1 MLAFWRTL
9 TAQPLFGL
17 LVTLLTYCLSEKLY
31 RRCRY
36 SPLLNPVLVSIIL
49 LIALLLL
56 AHVSYEDYFNGAQ
69 FIHFLL
75 GPATVALAI
84 PLYNQFRILR
94 ALLLP
99 LLVSLLAGSVVA
111 MVSGLALAK
120 LFGLSKVSLISIA
133 PKAATTPIAIGIVEH
148 IGGVPAL
155 AVGMVIMA
163 GIVGA
168 IGYPFLC
175 RLMRVHDPIAQGF
188 AVGLASH
195 GVGTARA
202 LQINPQSGAFAALA
216 MSLNGLLTALLAP
229 LFVSWLI

>member
-1 MLAFWRTL
+1 
-9 TAQPLFGL
+9 LFGL
-17 LVTLLTYCLSEKLY
+17 AATLLAYCLGDLLY

-36 SPLLNPVLVSIIL
+36 TPLLNPVFIAIVALIGFLML
-49 LIALLLL
+49 LG
-56 AHVSYEDYFNGAQ
+56 VSYEDYFTGAQ

-84 PLYNQFRILR
+84 PLYNQFRTMR

-99 LLVSLLAGSVVA
+99 LLVSLCAGSLTA
-111 MVSGLALAK
+111 IVSGLGLAK
-120 LFGLSKVSLISIA
+120 LLGLSKASLISLA

-155 AVGMVIMA
+155 AVGMVIIA
-163 GIVGA
+163 GIGGA

-175 RLMRVHDPIAQGF
+175 RLIRVDDPIAQGF

-202 LQINPQSGAFAALA
+202 LQVDPQSGAFAALA
-216 MSLNGLLTALLAP
+216 MSLNGCLTAVLAP
-229 LFVSWLI
+229 LFVHWLV